1 MEKIINFFKSK
12 YIIMIGFIIPI
23 IAYSMIFLAISMS
36 PWFTWPG
43 NALSDLGAHPGSDVI
58 FNTGLMISGVLFV
71 IFSIGLLCNFN
82 EILERIGAL
91 ILIFTGISLFNIGL
105 FPETAGHIHW
115 QVSVM
120 FFVSLPFGII
130 FVSLASLK
138 KNRSILFTGIFVFVA
153 SLIIW
158 TFPWS
163 AYGVTRVA
171 IPEFLSS
178 LCGVIWV
185 ELLTFKILKARGEI

>member
-1 MEKIINFFKSK
+1 MEKVINILKTK
-12 YIIMIGFIIPI
+12 YIIMIGYLIPI
-23 IAYSMIFLAISMS
+23 IAYSMIFIAISMA
-36 PWFTWPG
+36 PWFTWQG

-58 FNTGLMISGVLFV
+58 FNTGLMISGILFV
-71 IFSIGLLCNFN
+71 IYSVGLLLNFK
-82 EILERIGAL
+82 EFLDRVGAL
-91 ILIFTGISLFNIGL
+91 ILIFAGISLFNIGL

-120 FFVSLPFGII
+120 FFVSLPFGIL
-130 FVSLASLK
+130 FVSLGHIK
-138 KNRSILFTGIFVFVA
+138 KDKALIITGIFVFIA

-158 TFPWS
+158 SFPWAS
-163 AYGVTRVA
+163 IGVTRVA

-185 ELLTFKILKARGEI
+185 ELLTYKMLKKEEIA